1 MLSTAGGSAGFN
13 MSNMSQSRSPTK
25 SRSSPTLKAKT
36 KWGQVSKLPR
46 DGPASGGGKM
56 AVGDRSIFEAFR
68 TEAEAE
74 REAEEEAAILEATR
88 RPSRQGKGKTASRT
102 STHEGSRMDGETV
115 SATSDTGGGSPGPK
129 EEDAAGLPIRR
140 VGAGDGPEARRR
152 VELMSKWDK
161 AEAIRQNDQKIIR
174 ERIEKGKEL
183 RAERFNRLLDS
194 VGNHGGLAMEAAE
207 NIRHLERHQEERRR
221 ELSLHYDENV
231 NMPLATQVFNHL
243 NPADRALHQR
253 LMGSKSVSWQ
263 LPTDHFRVVANV
275 DMDPVRRPVI
285 DNARENAFHQAATS
299 LLGRSNSS
307 PDIFQRSMQIDRH
320 SGQPGGVVPRA
331 LSRPVLEPMEW
342 TSVKLQGTPYGRF
355 SQICEHGPGFP
366 RTKRGGTDKFLPDES
381 DGIATSGV
389 RTSRLHGYG
398 DKGILKGDL
407 CTSGEAAEYRSWEGA
422 SSGAPAQDHYTYE
435 KGDRITDLEFPL
447 GKKIFPEF
455 H

>member
-1 MLSTAGGSAGFN
+1 
-13 MSNMSQSRSPTK
+13 MSGMSRSPLQK
-25 SRSSPTLKAKT
+25 SRSSPTLKT
-36 KWGQVSKLPR
+36 PSKWGQVSRLPR
-46 DGPASGGGKM
+46 EGAASGGGKM
-56 AVGDRSIFEAFR
+56 SVGDRSIFEAFR

-88 RPSRQGKGKTASRT
+88 RPSNQGKSKTASRT
-102 STHEGSRMDGETV
+102 STHEGSRVDDTV
-115 SATSDTGGGSPGPK
+115 SATSDVGRIGSAGQLKDEADGSP
-129 EEDAAGLPIRR
+129 ARQI
-140 VGAGDGPEARRR
+140 GAGDGPEARRR

-161 AEAIRQNDQKIIR
+161 AEAVRQNDQKIIR
-174 ERIEKGKEL
+174 ERIEMGKEF
-183 RAERFNRLLDS
+183 RDERFTRLLDS

-221 ELSLHYDENV
+221 ELYMHFDENV

-243 NPADRALHQR
+243 NPPDRALHQR
-253 LMGSKSVSWQ
+253 LMNSKTVSWQ
-263 LPTDHFRVVANV
+263 LPSDQFHLVANV
-275 DMDPVRRPVI
+275 DKDPVRRPVI
-285 DNARENAFHQAATS
+285 ENARENAFHQAATS

-307 PDIFQRSMQIDRH
+307 PDIFQRSMMIDRH

-342 TSVKLQGTPYGRF
+342 TPVKLQGTPYGRF

-366 RTKRGGTDKFLPDES
+366 RTVRGGTDKFLPDES
-381 DGIATSGV
+381 DGITTAGV
-389 RTSRLHGYG
+389 RASRLHGFG

-407 CTSGEAAEYRSWEGA
+407 CTSGEAAAYRSWEGA